1 MAYTVRKLLESE
13 QFPKMKLLCGEKG
26 LDLEVKGIRII
37 EIEDMERYL
46 TGGEIL
52 ITSLQVYLSCS
63 DREVEQHFED
73 LVKSEISGFIVK
85 KRKEYDPTGRRLSL
99 LEKHCK
105 KYEIPLVEIPGDFY
119 YWEIIRYVIMQVFDK
134 DTARLKY
141 FKITHDSFNSF
152 ILKNNG
158 SSNTASDIIKFLSI
172 MIENPVV
179 LYYGNLNCMVST
191 NSDNSKLILSDEIQ
205 PYKPN
210 IITKFQY
217 MKQMKGSCVQYVV
230 KFAILSEVEVYITIT
245 EENREL
251 TELDYMAIENA
262 IINLQ
267 YGFLSEFAQDEV
279 KKKYQRDLIHNILN
293 GLLSSKEMTEAAAQL
308 GMKESDTYRVVDFH
322 TIKKNVQS
330 KYTKEQLHEVGVI
343 EGELKHL
350 LPDALIYRNMD
361 QIVMI
366 QQVDSNQTE
375 LEYQKEMEEVEDV
388 IQRSI
393 LYRKKDT
400 DFQIGI
406 GKLTTVLNHN
416 QIVESGYQDDIS
428 FYTKQ
433 VYLQLQK
440 NYPEYGI
447 TDEEIA
453 SVAHLAPIHDIGK
466 IKVPIEILNKNGKLT
481 DEEMNVVKQH
491 PLVGA
496 AMTRRF
502 PEGVITEKLNQYS
515 YEICRHHHERY
526 DGSGYPDG
534 LKGNAI
540 PMCAQVV
547 GIVDAY
553 DALINDRPYK
563 RKYEPEEAIR
573 MISNGECGAFS
584 KKLIQCLTAAA
595 KQPEWLKVTK
605 SQA

>member
-52 ITSLQVYLSCS
+52 ITSFQVYLSCN
-63 DREVEQHFED
+63 DREVGQHFED
-73 LVKSEISGFIVK
+73 LVKSDISGFIVK

-105 KYEIPLVEIPGDFY
+105 KYEIPLVEISEDSY
-119 YWEIIRYVIMQVFDK
+119 YWGIVRYVIMQVFDK
-134 DTARLKY
+134 ATARLKY
-141 FKITHDSFNSF
+141 FKITHDNFNTL
-152 ILKNNG
+152 ILNNNG
-158 SSNTASDIIKFLSI
+158 SSNTASNIIKFLSV

-191 NSDNSKLILSDEIQ
+191 NSDNSKLILSDKIQ

-230 KFAILSEVEVYITIT
+230 KFAILNEMEIYITIT

-279 KKKYQRDLIHNILN
+279 KKKYQRDIVHNILN

-322 TIKKNVQS
+322 TITKNVQR

-343 EGELKHL
+343 EGELMHL

-366 QQVDSNQTE
+366 QQVDPDQTE
-375 LEYQKEMEEVEDV
+375 LEYQKEMEEIEEV
-388 IQRSI
+388 IQQSI

-406 GKLTTVLNHN
+406 GKS
-416 QIVESGYQDDIS
+416 VEGYQRLKESYHEASQAIKYIEIIRQVTGDKSKSVVHYSNLGFFQIFGKVDDVTELERYIPETLKKLYLYDDEHKGELITTLQMYLRNNQSIKKTAGAMFVHYRTIS
-428 FYTKQ
+428 YR
-433 VYLQLQK
+433 L
-440 NYPEYGI
+440 E
-447 TDEEIA
+447 
-453 SVAHLAPIHDIGK
+453 K
-466 IKVPIEILNKNGKLT
+466 IKQI
-481 DEEMNVVKQH
+481 
-491 PLVGA
+491 
-496 AMTRRF
+496 
-502 PEGVITEKLNQYS
+502 
-515 YEICRHHHERY
+515 
-526 DGSGYPDG
+526 SGINFD
-534 LKGNAI
+534 
-540 PMCAQVV
+540 
-547 GIVDAY
+547 DANEVL
-553 DALINDRPYK
+553 AV
-563 RKYEPEEAIR
+563 
-573 MISNGECGAFS
+573 SNGLIIYKMS
-584 KKLIQCLTAAA
+584 KEI
-595 KQPEWLKVTK
+595 E
-605 SQA
+605 

>member
-52 ITSLQVYLSCS
+52 ITSFQVYLSCS

-73 LVKSEISGFIVK
+73 LVKSDISGFIVK

-105 KYEIPLVEIPGDFY
+105 KYEIPLVEISEDSY
-119 YWEIIRYVIMQVFDK
+119 YWGIIRYVMIQVFDK

-141 FKITHDSFNSF
+141 FKITHDSFNTF

-179 LYYGNLNCMVST
+179 LYYGDLNCMVST

-230 KFAILSEVEVYITIT
+230 KFAILSEVEIYITIT

-267 YGFLSEFAQDEV
+267 YGFLSEFAQNEV
-279 KKKYQRDLIHNILN
+279 KKTYQRDLIHNILN

-322 TIKKNVQS
+322 TIKKNVQR

-343 EGELKHL
+343 EGELMHL

-366 QQVDSNQTE
+366 QQVDSDQTE
-375 LEYQKEMEEVEDV
+375 LEYQKEMEEIEEV

-406 GKLTTVLNHN
+406 GKS
-416 QIVESGYQDDIS
+416 VEGYQRLKESYHEASRAIKYIEIIRQVTGDKNKSVVHYSNLGFFQIFGEIDDVTELERYIPETLKKLYLYDDEHKGELITTLQMYLRNNQSIKKTAGAMFVHYRTIS
-428 FYTKQ
+428 YR
-433 VYLQLQK
+433 L
-440 NYPEYGI
+440 E
-447 TDEEIA
+447 
-453 SVAHLAPIHDIGK
+453 K
-466 IKVPIEILNKNGKLT
+466 IKQI
-481 DEEMNVVKQH
+481 
-491 PLVGA
+491 
-496 AMTRRF
+496 
-502 PEGVITEKLNQYS
+502 
-515 YEICRHHHERY
+515 
-526 DGSGYPDG
+526 SGINFD
-534 LKGNAI
+534 NANEVL
-540 PMCAQVV
+540 AV
-547 GIVDAY
+547 
-553 DALINDRPYK
+553 
-563 RKYEPEEAIR
+563 
-573 MISNGECGAFS
+573 SNG
-584 KKLIQCLTAAA
+584 LIIY
-595 KQPEWLKVTK
+595 KMLKEIE
-605 SQA
+605 

>member
-52 ITSLQVYLSCS
+52 ITSFQVYLSCS

-73 LVKSEISGFIVK
+73 LVKSDISGFIVK

-105 KYEIPLVEIPGDFY
+105 KYEIPLVEISEDSY
-119 YWEIIRYVIMQVFDK
+119 YWGIIRYVMIQVFDK

-141 FKITHDSFNSF
+141 FKITHDSFNTF
-152 ILKNNG
+152 YTKNNG

-179 LYYGNLNCMVST
+179 LYYGDLNCMVST

-230 KFAILSEVEVYITIT
+230 KFAILSEVEIYITIT

-267 YGFLSEFAQDEV
+267 YGFLSEFAQNEV
-279 KKKYQRDLIHNILN
+279 KKTYQRDLIHNILN

-322 TIKKNVQS
+322 TIKKNVQR

-343 EGELKHL
+343 VGELMYL

-406 GKLTTVLNHN
+406 GKS
-416 QIVESGYQDDIS
+416 VEGYQRLKESYQEASRAIKYIDIIRLVTGDKNKSVVHYSSLGFFQIFGEIDDVTELERYIPETLKKLYLYDDEHKGELITTLQMYLRNNQSIKKTADAMFVHYRTIS
-428 FYTKQ
+428 YR
-433 VYLQLQK
+433 L
-440 NYPEYGI
+440 E
-447 TDEEIA
+447 
-453 SVAHLAPIHDIGK
+453 K
-466 IKVPIEILNKNGKLT
+466 IKQI
-481 DEEMNVVKQH
+481 
-491 PLVGA
+491 
-496 AMTRRF
+496 
-502 PEGVITEKLNQYS
+502 
-515 YEICRHHHERY
+515 
-526 DGSGYPDG
+526 SGINFD
-534 LKGNAI
+534 NANEVL
-540 PMCAQVV
+540 AV
-547 GIVDAY
+547 
-553 DALINDRPYK
+553 
-563 RKYEPEEAIR
+563 
-573 MISNGECGAFS
+573 SNG
-584 KKLIQCLTAAA
+584 LIIY
-595 KQPEWLKVTK
+595 KMLKEIE
-605 SQA
+605 

>member
-52 ITSLQVYLSCS
+52 ITSFQVYLSCN

-73 LVKSEISGFIVK
+73 LVKSDISGFIVK

-105 KYEIPLVEIPGDFY
+105 KYEIPLVEISEDSY
-119 YWEIIRYVIMQVFDK
+119 YWGIIRYVIMQVFDK
-134 DTARLKY
+134 ATARLKY
-141 FKITHDSFNSF
+141 FKITHDNFNTF
-152 ILKNNG
+152 ILRNNG

-179 LYYGNLNCMVST
+179 LYYGDLNCIVST

-230 KFAILSEVEVYITIT
+230 KFAILSEVEIYITIT

-267 YGFLSEFAQDEV
+267 YGFLSEFAQNEV
-279 KKKYQRDLIHNILN
+279 KKKYQRDIIHNILN

-322 TIKKNVQS
+322 TIKKNVQR

-343 EGELKHL
+343 VGELMYL

-375 LEYQKEMEEVEDV
+375 LEYQKEMEKVEDV

-406 GKLTTVLNHN
+406 GKS
-416 QIVESGYQDDIS
+416 VEGYQRLKESYHEASRAIKYIDIIRQVTGDKNKSVVHYSNLGFFQIFGEIDDVTELERYIPE
-428 FYTKQ
+428 TLKKL
-433 VYLQLQK
+433 YLYDDEHKGELITTLQMYLRNNQSIK
-440 NYPEYGI
+440 KTADAMFVHYRTVSYRLE
-447 TDEEIA
+447 
-453 SVAHLAPIHDIGK
+453 K
-466 IKVPIEILNKNGKLT
+466 IKQI
-481 DEEMNVVKQH
+481 
-491 PLVGA
+491 
-496 AMTRRF
+496 
-502 PEGVITEKLNQYS
+502 
-515 YEICRHHHERY
+515 
-526 DGSGYPDG
+526 SGINFD
-534 LKGNAI
+534 
-540 PMCAQVV
+540 
-547 GIVDAY
+547 DANEVL
-553 DALINDRPYK
+553 AV
-563 RKYEPEEAIR
+563 
-573 MISNGECGAFS
+573 SNG
-584 KKLIQCLTAAA
+584 LIIY
-595 KQPEWLKVTK
+595 KMLKEIE
-605 SQA
+605 

>member
-52 ITSLQVYLSCS
+52 ITSFQVYLSCN

-73 LVKSEISGFIVK
+73 LVKSDISGFIVK

-105 KYEIPLVEIPGDFY
+105 KYEIPLLEIPEDSY
-119 YWEIIRYVIMQVFDK
+119 YWGIIRYVIMQVFDK
-134 DTARLKY
+134 ATARLKY
-141 FKITHDSFNSF
+141 FKITHDSFNTF

-230 KFAILSEVEVYITIT
+230 KFAILSEVEIYITIT

-343 EGELKHL
+343 VSELKHL

-375 LEYQKEMEEVEDV
+375 LEYQKEMEKVEDV

-406 GKLTTVLNHN
+406 GKS
-416 QIVESGYQDDIS
+416 VEGYQRLKESYHEASQAIKYIEIIRQVTGDKNKSVVHYSNLGFFQIFGEIDDVTELERYIPETLKKLYLYDDEHKGELITTLQMYLRNNQSIKKTAGAMFVHYRTIS
-428 FYTKQ
+428 YR
-433 VYLQLQK
+433 L
-440 NYPEYGI
+440 E
-447 TDEEIA
+447 
-453 SVAHLAPIHDIGK
+453 K
-466 IKVPIEILNKNGKLT
+466 IKQI
-481 DEEMNVVKQH
+481 
-491 PLVGA
+491 
-496 AMTRRF
+496 
-502 PEGVITEKLNQYS
+502 
-515 YEICRHHHERY
+515 
-526 DGSGYPDG
+526 SGINFD
-534 LKGNAI
+534 NANEVL
-540 PMCAQVV
+540 AV
-547 GIVDAY
+547 
-553 DALINDRPYK
+553 
-563 RKYEPEEAIR
+563 
-573 MISNGECGAFS
+573 SNG
-584 KKLIQCLTAAA
+584 LIIY
-595 KQPEWLKVTK
+595 KMLKEIE
-605 SQA
+605 

>member
-52 ITSLQVYLSCS
+52 ITSFQVYLSCN

-73 LVKSEISGFIVK
+73 LVKSDISGFIVK

-105 KYEIPLVEIPGDFY
+105 KYEIPLVEISEDLH
-119 YWEIIRYVIMQVFDK
+119 YWGIIRYVIMQVFDK
-134 DTARLKY
+134 ATARLKY
-141 FKITHDSFNSF
+141 FKITHDNFNAF
-152 ILKNNG
+152 ILNNNG
-158 SSNTASDIIKFLSI
+158 SCNTASNIIKFLSV

-230 KFAILSEVEVYITIT
+230 KFAILSEVEIYITIT

-279 KKKYQRDLIHNILN
+279 KKKYQRDIVHNILN

-343 EGELKHL
+343 VSELKHL

-406 GKLTTVLNHN
+406 GKS
-416 QIVESGYQDDIS
+416 VEGYQRLKESYHEASRAIKYIDIIRLVTGDKNKSVVHYSNLGFFQIFGKVDDMTELERCIPETLKKLYLYDDEHKGELITTLQMYLRNNQSIKKTADAMFVHYRTIS
-428 FYTKQ
+428 YR
-433 VYLQLQK
+433 L
-440 NYPEYGI
+440 E
-447 TDEEIA
+447 
-453 SVAHLAPIHDIGK
+453 K
-466 IKVPIEILNKNGKLT
+466 IKQI
-481 DEEMNVVKQH
+481 
-491 PLVGA
+491 
-496 AMTRRF
+496 
-502 PEGVITEKLNQYS
+502 
-515 YEICRHHHERY
+515 
-526 DGSGYPDG
+526 SGINFD
-534 LKGNAI
+534 NANEVL
-540 PMCAQVV
+540 AV
-547 GIVDAY
+547 
-553 DALINDRPYK
+553 
-563 RKYEPEEAIR
+563 
-573 MISNGECGAFS
+573 SNG
-584 KKLIQCLTAAA
+584 LIIY
-595 KQPEWLKVTK
+595 KMLKEIE
-605 SQA
+605 

>member
-52 ITSLQVYLSCS
+52 ITSFQVYLSCN

-73 LVKSEISGFIVK
+73 LVKSDISGFIVK

-105 KYEIPLVEIPGDFY
+105 KYEIPLVEISEDLH
-119 YWEIIRYVIMQVFDK
+119 YWGIIRYVIMQVFDK
-134 DTARLKY
+134 ATARLKY
-141 FKITHDSFNSF
+141 FKITHDNFNAF
-152 ILKNNG
+152 ILNNNG
-158 SSNTASDIIKFLSI
+158 SCNTASNIIKFLSV

-230 KFAILSEVEVYITIT
+230 KFAILSEVEIYITIT

-279 KKKYQRDLIHNILN
+279 KKKYQRDIIHNILN

-322 TIKKNVQS
+322 TIKKNVQR

-343 EGELKHL
+343 VGELTYL

-406 GKLTTVLNHN
+406 GKS
-416 QIVESGYQDDIS
+416 VEGYQRLKESYHEASRAIKYIDIIRLVTGDKNKSVVHYSNLGFFQIFGEIDDVTELERYIPETLKKLYLYDDEHKGELITTLQMYLRNNQSIKKTADAMFVHYRTIS
-428 FYTKQ
+428 YR
-433 VYLQLQK
+433 L
-440 NYPEYGI
+440 E
-447 TDEEIA
+447 
-453 SVAHLAPIHDIGK
+453 K
-466 IKVPIEILNKNGKLT
+466 IKQI
-481 DEEMNVVKQH
+481 
-491 PLVGA
+491 
-496 AMTRRF
+496 
-502 PEGVITEKLNQYS
+502 
-515 YEICRHHHERY
+515 
-526 DGSGYPDG
+526 SGINFD
-534 LKGNAI
+534 
-540 PMCAQVV
+540 
-547 GIVDAY
+547 DANEVL
-553 DALINDRPYK
+553 AV
-563 RKYEPEEAIR
+563 
-573 MISNGECGAFS
+573 SNG
-584 KKLIQCLTAAA
+584 LIIY
-595 KQPEWLKVTK
+595 KMLKEIE
-605 SQA
+605 

>member
-52 ITSLQVYLSCS
+52 MTSFQVYLSCS

-73 LVKSEISGFIVK
+73 LVKSDISGFIVK

-105 KYEIPLVEIPGDFY
+105 KYEIPLLEIPEDSY
-119 YWEIIRYVIMQVFDK
+119 YWGIIRYVIMQVFDK
-134 DTARLKY
+134 ATARLKY
-141 FKITHDSFNSF
+141 FKITHDSFNTF

-230 KFAILSEVEVYITIT
+230 KFAILSEVEIYITIT

-279 KKKYQRDLIHNILN
+279 KKKYQRDIVHNILN
-293 GLLSSKEMTEAAAQL
+293 GLLSSKEMTEAALQL

-322 TIKKNVQS
+322 TIKKNAQR
-330 KYTKEQLHEVGVI
+330 KYTKEQLQEVGVI
-343 EGELKHL
+343 VGELMYL

-406 GKLTTVLNHN
+406 GKSVK
-416 QIVESGYQDDIS
+416 GYQRLKESYHEASRAIKYIDIIRLVTGDKNKSVVHYSNLGFFQIFGEIDDVTELERYIPETLKKLYLYDDEHKGELITTLQMYLRNNQSIKKTADEMFVHYRTIS
-428 FYTKQ
+428 YR
-433 VYLQLQK
+433 L
-440 NYPEYGI
+440 E
-447 TDEEIA
+447 
-453 SVAHLAPIHDIGK
+453 K
-466 IKVPIEILNKNGKLT
+466 IKQI
-481 DEEMNVVKQH
+481 
-491 PLVGA
+491 
-496 AMTRRF
+496 
-502 PEGVITEKLNQYS
+502 
-515 YEICRHHHERY
+515 
-526 DGSGYPDG
+526 SGINFD
-534 LKGNAI
+534 
-540 PMCAQVV
+540 
-547 GIVDAY
+547 DANEVL
-553 DALINDRPYK
+553 AV
-563 RKYEPEEAIR
+563 
-573 MISNGECGAFS
+573 SNG
-584 KKLIQCLTAAA
+584 LIIY
-595 KQPEWLKVTK
+595 KMLKEIE
-605 SQA
+605 

>member
-52 ITSLQVYLSCS
+52 ITSFQVYLSCS

-73 LVKSEISGFIVK
+73 LVKSDISGFIVK

-105 KYEIPLVEIPGDFY
+105 KYEIPLVEISEDSY
-119 YWEIIRYVIMQVFDK
+119 YWGIIRYVIMQVFDK

-141 FKITHDSFNSF
+141 FKITHDNFNTF
-152 ILKNNG
+152 ILNNNG
-158 SSNTASDIIKFLSI
+158 SCNTASDIIKFLSI

-230 KFAILSEVEVYITIT
+230 KFAILSEVEIYITIT

-279 KKKYQRDLIHNILN
+279 KKKYQRDIVHNILN

-322 TIKKNVQS
+322 TIKKNAQR

-343 EGELKHL
+343 EGELMHL

-366 QQVDSNQTE
+366 QQVDSDQTE
-375 LEYQKEMEEVEDV
+375 LEYQKEMEEIEEV
-388 IQRSI
+388 IQQSI

-406 GKLTTVLNHN
+406 GKS
-416 QIVESGYQDDIS
+416 VEGYQRLKESYHEASRAIKYIDIIRLVTGDKNKSVVHYSNLGFFQIFGEIDDVTELERYIPETLKKLYLYDDEHKGELITTLQMYLRNNLSIKKTAGAMFVHYRTIS
-428 FYTKQ
+428 YR
-433 VYLQLQK
+433 L
-440 NYPEYGI
+440 E
-447 TDEEIA
+447 
-453 SVAHLAPIHDIGK
+453 K
-466 IKVPIEILNKNGKLT
+466 IKQI
-481 DEEMNVVKQH
+481 
-491 PLVGA
+491 
-496 AMTRRF
+496 
-502 PEGVITEKLNQYS
+502 
-515 YEICRHHHERY
+515 
-526 DGSGYPDG
+526 SGINFD
-534 LKGNAI
+534 NANEVL
-540 PMCAQVV
+540 AV
-547 GIVDAY
+547 
-553 DALINDRPYK
+553 
-563 RKYEPEEAIR
+563 
-573 MISNGECGAFS
+573 SNG
-584 KKLIQCLTAAA
+584 LIIY
-595 KQPEWLKVTK
+595 KMLKEIE
-605 SQA
+605 

>member
-52 ITSLQVYLSCS
+52 ITSFQVYLSCS

-73 LVKSEISGFIVK
+73 LVKSDISGFIVK

-105 KYEIPLVEIPGDFY
+105 KYEIPLVEISEDFY
-119 YWEIIRYVIMQVFDK
+119 YWGIIRHVMIQVFDK

-141 FKITHDSFNSF
+141 FKITHDSFNTF

-179 LYYGNLNCMVST
+179 LYYGDLNCMVST

-230 KFAILSEVEVYITIT
+230 KFAILSEVEIYITIT

-267 YGFLSEFAQDEV
+267 YGFLSEFAQNEV
-279 KKKYQRDLIHNILN
+279 KKTYQRDLIHNILN

-322 TIKKNVQS
+322 TIKNNVQS
-330 KYTKEQLHEVGVI
+330 KYTKEQLHEVDVI

-366 QQVDSNQTE
+366 QQVDSEQTE

-393 LYRKKDT
+393 FYRKKDT

-406 GKLTTVLNHN
+406 GKSVK
-416 QIVESGYQDDIS
+416 GYQRLKESYHEASQAIKYIEIVRLVTGDKNKSVVHYSNLGFFQIFGEIDDMTKLERYIPETLKKLYEYDDEHKGELIPTLQMFLSNNQSIRKTAGAMFVHYRTIS
-428 FYTKQ
+428 YRM
-433 VYLQLQK
+433 
-440 NYPEYGI
+440 E
-447 TDEEIA
+447 
-453 SVAHLAPIHDIGK
+453 K
-466 IKVPIEILNKNGKLT
+466 IKEITGINFDNANEVLAVSNG
-481 DEEMNVVKQH
+481 
-491 PLVGA
+491 LVIYK
-496 AMTRRF
+496 M
-502 PEGVITEKLNQYS
+502 LNQ
-515 YEICRHHHERY
+515 
-526 DGSGYPDG
+526 
-534 LKGNAI
+534 
-540 PMCAQVV
+540 
-547 GIVDAY
+547 
-553 DALINDRPYK
+553 
-563 RKYEPEEAIR
+563 
-573 MISNGECGAFS
+573 
-584 KKLIQCLTAAA
+584 
-595 KQPEWLKVTK
+595 
-605 SQA
+605 

>member
-1 MAYTVRKLLESE
+1 MGYTVRKLLESE

-52 ITSLQVYLSCS
+52 ITSFQVYLSCN

-73 LVKSEISGFIVK
+73 LVKSDISGFIVK

-105 KYEIPLVEIPGDFY
+105 KYEIPLVEISEDSY
-119 YWEIIRYVIMQVFDK
+119 YWGIIRYVVMQVFDK
-134 DTARLKY
+134 ATARLKY
-141 FKITHDSFNSF
+141 FKITHDNFNAF
-152 ILKNNG
+152 ILNNNG
-158 SSNTASDIIKFLSI
+158 SCNTASDIIKFLSV

-230 KFAILSEVEVYITIT
+230 KFAILNEMEIYITIT

-279 KKKYQRDLIHNILN
+279 KKKYQRDIVHNILN

-322 TIKKNVQS
+322 TITKNVQR

-343 EGELKHL
+343 EGELMHL

-406 GKLTTVLNHN
+406 GKS
-416 QIVESGYQDDIS
+416 VEGYQRLKESYHDASRAIKYIDIIRLVTGDKNKSVVHYSNLGFFQIFGEIDDVTELERYIPETLKKLYLYDDEHKGELITTLQMYLRNNQSIKKTAGAMFVHYRTIS
-428 FYTKQ
+428 YR
-433 VYLQLQK
+433 L
-440 NYPEYGI
+440 E
-447 TDEEIA
+447 
-453 SVAHLAPIHDIGK
+453 K
-466 IKVPIEILNKNGKLT
+466 IKQI
-481 DEEMNVVKQH
+481 
-491 PLVGA
+491 
-496 AMTRRF
+496 
-502 PEGVITEKLNQYS
+502 
-515 YEICRHHHERY
+515 
-526 DGSGYPDG
+526 SGINFD
-534 LKGNAI
+534 NANEVL
-540 PMCAQVV
+540 AV
-547 GIVDAY
+547 
-553 DALINDRPYK
+553 
-563 RKYEPEEAIR
+563 
-573 MISNGECGAFS
+573 SNG
-584 KKLIQCLTAAA
+584 LIIY
-595 KQPEWLKVTK
+595 KMLKEIE
-605 SQA
+605 

>member
-52 ITSLQVYLSCS
+52 ITSFQVYLSCS

-73 LVKSEISGFIVK
+73 LVKSDISGFIVK

-105 KYEIPLVEIPGDFY
+105 KYEIPLVEISEDSY
-119 YWEIIRYVIMQVFDK
+119 YWGIIRYVIMQVFDK

-141 FKITHDSFNSF
+141 FKITHDSFNAF
-152 ILKNNG
+152 ILKNSG

-191 NSDNSKLILSDEIQ
+191 NLDNSKLILSDEIQ

-230 KFAILSEVEVYITIT
+230 KFAILSEVEIYITIT

-279 KKKYQRDLIHNILN
+279 KKMYQRDIIHNILN
-293 GLLSSKEMTEAAAQL
+293 GLLSSKEMTKAAAQL

-322 TIKKNVQS
+322 TIKKNVQR

-343 EGELKHL
+343 VGELTYL

-366 QQVDSNQTE
+366 QQVDSDQTE
-375 LEYQKEMEEVEDV
+375 LEYQKEMEEVKDV

-406 GKLTTVLNHN
+406 GKS
-416 QIVESGYQDDIS
+416 VEGYQRLKESYYEASQAIKYIDIIRLVTGDKNKSVVHYSNLGFFQIFGKVDDVTELERYIPETLKKLYLYDEHKGELITTLQMYLRNKQSIRKTADAMFVHYRTIS
-428 FYTKQ
+428 YR
-433 VYLQLQK
+433 L
-440 NYPEYGI
+440 E
-447 TDEEIA
+447 
-453 SVAHLAPIHDIGK
+453 K
-466 IKVPIEILNKNGKLT
+466 IKQI
-481 DEEMNVVKQH
+481 
-491 PLVGA
+491 
-496 AMTRRF
+496 
-502 PEGVITEKLNQYS
+502 
-515 YEICRHHHERY
+515 
-526 DGSGYPDG
+526 SGIDFD
-534 LKGNAI
+534 NANEVL
-540 PMCAQVV
+540 AV
-547 GIVDAY
+547 
-553 DALINDRPYK
+553 
-563 RKYEPEEAIR
+563 
-573 MISNGECGAFS
+573 SNG
-584 KKLIQCLTAAA
+584 LIIY
-595 KQPEWLKVTK
+595 KMLKEIE
-605 SQA
+605 

>member
-52 ITSLQVYLSCS
+52 ITSFQVYLSCS

-73 LVKSEISGFIVK
+73 LVKSDISGFIVK

-105 KYEIPLVEIPGDFY
+105 KYEIPLVEISEDSY
-119 YWEIIRYVIMQVFDK
+119 YWGIIRYVIMQVFDK

-141 FKITHDSFNSF
+141 FKITHDNFNTF
-152 ILKNNG
+152 ILNNNG
-158 SSNTASDIIKFLSI
+158 SCNTASDIIKFLSV

-230 KFAILSEVEVYITIT
+230 KFAILNEMEIYITIT

-279 KKKYQRDLIHNILN
+279 KKKYQRDIVHNILN

-322 TIKKNVQS
+322 TITKNVQR

-343 EGELKHL
+343 EGELMHL

-366 QQVDSNQTE
+366 QQVDSDQTE
-375 LEYQKEMEEVEDV
+375 LEYQKEMEEIEEV
-388 IQRSI
+388 IQQSI

-406 GKLTTVLNHN
+406 GKS
-416 QIVESGYQDDIS
+416 VEGYQRLKESYHEASQAIKYIEIIRLVTGDKNKSVVHYSNLGFFQIFGKVDDMTELERCIPETLKKLYLYDDEHKGELITTLQMYLGNKQSIRKTADAMFVHYRTIS
-428 FYTKQ
+428 YR
-433 VYLQLQK
+433 L
-440 NYPEYGI
+440 E
-447 TDEEIA
+447 
-453 SVAHLAPIHDIGK
+453 K
-466 IKVPIEILNKNGKLT
+466 IKQI
-481 DEEMNVVKQH
+481 
-491 PLVGA
+491 
-496 AMTRRF
+496 
-502 PEGVITEKLNQYS
+502 
-515 YEICRHHHERY
+515 
-526 DGSGYPDG
+526 SGINFD
-534 LKGNAI
+534 NANEVL
-540 PMCAQVV
+540 AV
-547 GIVDAY
+547 
-553 DALINDRPYK
+553 
-563 RKYEPEEAIR
+563 
-573 MISNGECGAFS
+573 SNG
-584 KKLIQCLTAAA
+584 LIIY
-595 KQPEWLKVTK
+595 KMLKEIE
-605 SQA
+605 

>member
-52 ITSLQVYLSCS
+52 ITSFQVYLSCS

-73 LVKSEISGFIVK
+73 LVKSDISGFIVK

-105 KYEIPLVEIPGDFY
+105 KYEIPLVEIPEDLY
-119 YWEIIRYVIMQVFDK
+119 YWGIIRYVIMQVFDK
-134 DTARLKY
+134 ETARLKY
-141 FKITHDSFNSF
+141 FKITHDNFNTF

-179 LYYGNLNCMVST
+179 LYYGNLNCMAST
-191 NSDNSKLILSDEIQ
+191 NSDNSELILSDEIQ

-230 KFAILSEVEVYITIT
+230 KFAILSEVEIYITIT

-279 KKKYQRDLIHNILN
+279 KKKYQRDIIHNILN

-322 TIKKNVQS
+322 TIKKNVQR

-343 EGELKHL
+343 VGELTYL

-406 GKLTTVLNHN
+406 GKS
-416 QIVESGYQDDIS
+416 VEGYQRLKESYHEASRAIKYIDIIRLVTGDKNKSVVHYSNLGFFQIFGEIDDMTELERCIPETLKKLYLYDDEHKGELITTLQMYLRNNQSIKKTAGAMFVHYRTIS
-428 FYTKQ
+428 YR
-433 VYLQLQK
+433 L
-440 NYPEYGI
+440 E
-447 TDEEIA
+447 
-453 SVAHLAPIHDIGK
+453 K
-466 IKVPIEILNKNGKLT
+466 IKQI
-481 DEEMNVVKQH
+481 
-491 PLVGA
+491 
-496 AMTRRF
+496 
-502 PEGVITEKLNQYS
+502 
-515 YEICRHHHERY
+515 
-526 DGSGYPDG
+526 SGINFD
-534 LKGNAI
+534 NANEVL
-540 PMCAQVV
+540 AV
-547 GIVDAY
+547 
-553 DALINDRPYK
+553 
-563 RKYEPEEAIR
+563 
-573 MISNGECGAFS
+573 SNG
-584 KKLIQCLTAAA
+584 LIIY
-595 KQPEWLKVTK
+595 KMLKEIE
-605 SQA
+605 

>member
-52 ITSLQVYLSCS
+52 ITSFQVYLSCS

-73 LVKSEISGFIVK
+73 LVKSDISGFIVK
-85 KRKEYDPTGRRLSL
+85 ERKEYDPTGRRLSL

-105 KYEIPLVEIPGDFY
+105 KYEIPLVEISEDSY
-119 YWEIIRYVIMQVFDK
+119 YWGIIRYVIMQVFDK
-134 DTARLKY
+134 ATARLKY
-141 FKITHDSFNSF
+141 FKITHDSFNTF

-230 KFAILSEVEVYITIT
+230 KFAILSEVEIYITIT
-245 EENREL
+245 EENRGL

-267 YGFLSEFAQDEV
+267 YGFLSEFAQDEE
-279 KKKYQRDLIHNILN
+279 KKTYQRDIIQNILN

-308 GMKESDTYRVVDFH
+308 GMKESHTYRVVDFH
-322 TIKKNVQS
+322 TIKNNVQS

-406 GKLTTVLNHN
+406 GKS
-416 QIVESGYQDDIS
+416 VEGYQRLKESYHEASQAIKYIEIIRQVTGDKNKSVVHYSNLGFFQIFGEIDDVTELERYIPETLKKLYLYDDEHKGELITTLQMYLRNNQSIKKTADAMFVHYRTIS
-428 FYTKQ
+428 YR
-433 VYLQLQK
+433 L
-440 NYPEYGI
+440 E
-447 TDEEIA
+447 
-453 SVAHLAPIHDIGK
+453 K
-466 IKVPIEILNKNGKLT
+466 IKQI
-481 DEEMNVVKQH
+481 
-491 PLVGA
+491 
-496 AMTRRF
+496 
-502 PEGVITEKLNQYS
+502 
-515 YEICRHHHERY
+515 
-526 DGSGYPDG
+526 SGINFD
-534 LKGNAI
+534 NANEVL
-540 PMCAQVV
+540 AV
-547 GIVDAY
+547 
-553 DALINDRPYK
+553 
-563 RKYEPEEAIR
+563 
-573 MISNGECGAFS
+573 SNG
-584 KKLIQCLTAAA
+584 LIIY
-595 KQPEWLKVTK
+595 KMLKEIE
-605 SQA
+605 

>member
-52 ITSLQVYLSCS
+52 ITSFQVYLSCS

-73 LVKSEISGFIVK
+73 LVKSDISGFIVK

-105 KYEIPLVEIPGDFY
+105 KYEIPLVEISEDSY
-119 YWEIIRYVIMQVFDK
+119 YWGIIRYVIMQVFDK

-141 FKITHDSFNSF
+141 FKITHDNFNTF
-152 ILKNNG
+152 ILNNNG
-158 SSNTASDIIKFLSI
+158 SCNTASDIIKFLSV

-179 LYYGNLNCMVST
+179 LYHGNLNCMVST
-191 NSDNSKLILSDEIQ
+191 KSDNSKLILSDEIQ

-230 KFAILSEVEVYITIT
+230 KFAILNEMEIYITIT

-322 TIKKNVQS
+322 TIKNNVQS

-366 QQVDSNQTE
+366 QQVDFNQTE

-393 LYRKKDT
+393 FYRKKDT

-406 GKLTTVLNHN
+406 GKS
-416 QIVESGYQDDIS
+416 VEGYQRLKESYHEASQAIKYIEIIRLVTGDKNKSVVHYSNLGFFQIFSEIDDVTELERYIPETLKKLYLYDDEHKGELITTLQMYLRNNQSIKKTAGAMFVHYRTIS
-428 FYTKQ
+428 YR
-433 VYLQLQK
+433 L
-440 NYPEYGI
+440 E
-447 TDEEIA
+447 
-453 SVAHLAPIHDIGK
+453 K
-466 IKVPIEILNKNGKLT
+466 IKQI
-481 DEEMNVVKQH
+481 
-491 PLVGA
+491 
-496 AMTRRF
+496 
-502 PEGVITEKLNQYS
+502 
-515 YEICRHHHERY
+515 
-526 DGSGYPDG
+526 SGINFD
-534 LKGNAI
+534 NANEVL
-540 PMCAQVV
+540 AV
-547 GIVDAY
+547 
-553 DALINDRPYK
+553 
-563 RKYEPEEAIR
+563 
-573 MISNGECGAFS
+573 SNG
-584 KKLIQCLTAAA
+584 LIIY
-595 KQPEWLKVTK
+595 KMLKEIE
-605 SQA
+605 

>member
-52 ITSLQVYLSCS
+52 MTSFQVYLSCS

-73 LVKSEISGFIVK
+73 LVKSDISGFIVK

-105 KYEIPLVEIPGDFY
+105 KYQIPLVEISEDLY
-119 YWEIIRYVIMQVFDK
+119 YWGIIRYVIMQVFDK

-141 FKITHDSFNSF
+141 FKITHDNFNTF
-152 ILKNNG
+152 ILNNNG
-158 SSNTASDIIKFLSI
+158 SSNTASNIIKFLSV

-230 KFAILSEVEVYITIT
+230 KFAILNEMEIYITIT

-279 KKKYQRDLIHNILN
+279 KKKYQRDIIHNILN

-322 TIKKNVQS
+322 TIKKNVQR

-343 EGELKHL
+343 EGELMHL

-366 QQVDSNQTE
+366 QQVDSDQTE
-375 LEYQKEMEEVEDV
+375 LEYQKEMEEIEEV
-388 IQRSI
+388 IQQSI

-406 GKLTTVLNHN
+406 GKS
-416 QIVESGYQDDIS
+416 VEGYQRLKESYHEASRAIKYIDIIRQVTGDKNKSVVHYSNLGFFQIFGKVDDMTELERCIPETLKKLYLYDDEHKGELITTLQMYLRNNQSIKKTAGAMFVHYRTIS
-428 FYTKQ
+428 YR
-433 VYLQLQK
+433 L
-440 NYPEYGI
+440 E
-447 TDEEIA
+447 
-453 SVAHLAPIHDIGK
+453 K
-466 IKVPIEILNKNGKLT
+466 IKQI
-481 DEEMNVVKQH
+481 
-491 PLVGA
+491 
-496 AMTRRF
+496 
-502 PEGVITEKLNQYS
+502 
-515 YEICRHHHERY
+515 
-526 DGSGYPDG
+526 SGINFD
-534 LKGNAI
+534 
-540 PMCAQVV
+540 
-547 GIVDAY
+547 DANEVL
-553 DALINDRPYK
+553 AV
-563 RKYEPEEAIR
+563 
-573 MISNGECGAFS
+573 SNG
-584 KKLIQCLTAAA
+584 LIIY
-595 KQPEWLKVTK
+595 KMLKEIE
-605 SQA
+605 

>member
-52 ITSLQVYLSCS
+52 ITSFQVYLSCS

-73 LVKSEISGFIVK
+73 LVKSDISGFIVK

-105 KYEIPLVEIPGDFY
+105 KYEIPLVEISEDSY
-119 YWEIIRYVIMQVFDK
+119 YWGIIRYVMIQVFDK

-141 FKITHDSFNSF
+141 FKITHDSFNTF

-179 LYYGNLNCMVST
+179 LYYGDLNCMVST

-230 KFAILSEVEVYITIT
+230 KFAILSEVEIYITIT

-267 YGFLSEFAQDEV
+267 YGFLSEFAQNEV
-279 KKKYQRDLIHNILN
+279 KKTYQRDLIHNILN

-322 TIKKNVQS
+322 TIKKNVQR

-343 EGELKHL
+343 VGELMYL

-406 GKLTTVLNHN
+406 GKS
-416 QIVESGYQDDIS
+416 VEGYQRLKESYQEASRAIKYIDIIRLVTGDKNKSVVHYSSLGFFQIFGEIDDVTELERYIPETLKKLYLYDDEHKGELITTLQMYLRNNQSIKKTANAMFVHYRTIS
-428 FYTKQ
+428 YR
-433 VYLQLQK
+433 L
-440 NYPEYGI
+440 E
-447 TDEEIA
+447 
-453 SVAHLAPIHDIGK
+453 K
-466 IKVPIEILNKNGKLT
+466 IKQI
-481 DEEMNVVKQH
+481 
-491 PLVGA
+491 
-496 AMTRRF
+496 
-502 PEGVITEKLNQYS
+502 
-515 YEICRHHHERY
+515 
-526 DGSGYPDG
+526 SGINFD
-534 LKGNAI
+534 NANEVL
-540 PMCAQVV
+540 AV
-547 GIVDAY
+547 
-553 DALINDRPYK
+553 
-563 RKYEPEEAIR
+563 
-573 MISNGECGAFS
+573 SNG
-584 KKLIQCLTAAA
+584 LIIY
-595 KQPEWLKVTK
+595 KMLKEIE
-605 SQA
+605 

>member
-52 ITSLQVYLSCS
+52 ITSFQVYLSCN

-73 LVKSEISGFIVK
+73 LVKSDISGFIVK

-105 KYEIPLVEIPGDFY
+105 KYEIPLVEISEDLH
-119 YWEIIRYVIMQVFDK
+119 YWGIIRYVIMQVFDK
-134 DTARLKY
+134 ATARLKY
-141 FKITHDSFNSF
+141 FKITHDNFNAF
-152 ILKNNG
+152 ILNNNG
-158 SSNTASDIIKFLSI
+158 SCNTASDIIKFLSV

-230 KFAILSEVEVYITIT
+230 KFAILNEMEIYITIT

-279 KKKYQRDLIHNILN
+279 KKKYQRDIIHNILN

-322 TIKKNVQS
+322 TITKNVQR

-343 EGELKHL
+343 EGELMHL

-375 LEYQKEMEEVEDV
+375 LEYQKEMEEIEEV

-406 GKLTTVLNHN
+406 GKS
-416 QIVESGYQDDIS
+416 VEGYQRLKESYYEASQAIKYIEIIRLVTGDKNKSVVHYSNLGFFQIFGKVDDMTELERCIPETLKKLYLYDDEHKGELITTLQMYLRNNQSIKKTAGAMFVHYRTIS
-428 FYTKQ
+428 YR
-433 VYLQLQK
+433 L
-440 NYPEYGI
+440 E
-447 TDEEIA
+447 
-453 SVAHLAPIHDIGK
+453 K
-466 IKVPIEILNKNGKLT
+466 IKQI
-481 DEEMNVVKQH
+481 
-491 PLVGA
+491 
-496 AMTRRF
+496 
-502 PEGVITEKLNQYS
+502 
-515 YEICRHHHERY
+515 
-526 DGSGYPDG
+526 SGINFD
-534 LKGNAI
+534 NANEVL
-540 PMCAQVV
+540 AV
-547 GIVDAY
+547 
-553 DALINDRPYK
+553 
-563 RKYEPEEAIR
+563 
-573 MISNGECGAFS
+573 SNG
-584 KKLIQCLTAAA
+584 LIIY
-595 KQPEWLKVTK
+595 KMLKEIE
-605 SQA
+605 

>member
-52 ITSLQVYLSCS
+52 ITSFQVYLSCS

-73 LVKSEISGFIVK
+73 LVKSDISGFIVK

-105 KYEIPLVEIPGDFY
+105 KYEIPLVEISEDSY
-119 YWEIIRYVIMQVFDK
+119 YWGIIRYVMIQVFDK

-141 FKITHDSFNSF
+141 FKITHDSFNTF

-179 LYYGNLNCMVST
+179 LYYGDLNCMVST

-230 KFAILSEVEVYITIT
+230 KFAILSEVEIYITIT

-267 YGFLSEFAQDEV
+267 YGFLSEFAQNEV
-279 KKKYQRDLIHNILN
+279 KKTYQRDLIHNILN

-322 TIKKNVQS
+322 TITKNVQR

-343 EGELKHL
+343 VGELMYL

-406 GKLTTVLNHN
+406 GKS
-416 QIVESGYQDDIS
+416 VEGYQRLKESYYEASQAIKYIEIIRQVTGDKNKSVVHYSNLGFFQIFGKVDDMTELERCIPETLKKLYLYDDEHKGELITTLQMYLRNKQSIRKTADAMFVHYRTIS
-428 FYTKQ
+428 YR
-433 VYLQLQK
+433 L
-440 NYPEYGI
+440 E
-447 TDEEIA
+447 
-453 SVAHLAPIHDIGK
+453 K
-466 IKVPIEILNKNGKLT
+466 IKQI
-481 DEEMNVVKQH
+481 
-491 PLVGA
+491 
-496 AMTRRF
+496 
-502 PEGVITEKLNQYS
+502 
-515 YEICRHHHERY
+515 
-526 DGSGYPDG
+526 SGINFD
-534 LKGNAI
+534 NANEVL
-540 PMCAQVV
+540 AV
-547 GIVDAY
+547 
-553 DALINDRPYK
+553 
-563 RKYEPEEAIR
+563 
-573 MISNGECGAFS
+573 SNG
-584 KKLIQCLTAAA
+584 LIIY
-595 KQPEWLKVTK
+595 KMLKEIE
-605 SQA
+605 

>member
-52 ITSLQVYLSCS
+52 ITSFQVYLSCS

-73 LVKSEISGFIVK
+73 LVKSDISGFIVK

-105 KYEIPLVEIPGDFY
+105 KYEIPLVEISEDSY
-119 YWEIIRYVIMQVFDK
+119 YWGIIRYVMIQVFDK

-141 FKITHDSFNSF
+141 FKITHDSFNTF

-230 KFAILSEVEVYITIT
+230 KFAILSEVEIYITIT

-322 TIKKNVQS
+322 TIKKNVQR

-343 EGELKHL
+343 VGELMYL

-406 GKLTTVLNHN
+406 GKS
-416 QIVESGYQDDIS
+416 VEGYQRLKESYQEASRAIKYIDIIRLVTGDKNKSVVHYSSLGFFQIFGEIDDVTELERYIPETLKKLYLYDDEHKGELITTLQMYLRNNQSIKKTADAMFVHYRTIS
-428 FYTKQ
+428 YR
-433 VYLQLQK
+433 L
-440 NYPEYGI
+440 E
-447 TDEEIA
+447 
-453 SVAHLAPIHDIGK
+453 K
-466 IKVPIEILNKNGKLT
+466 IKQI
-481 DEEMNVVKQH
+481 
-491 PLVGA
+491 
-496 AMTRRF
+496 
-502 PEGVITEKLNQYS
+502 
-515 YEICRHHHERY
+515 
-526 DGSGYPDG
+526 SGINFD
-534 LKGNAI
+534 NANEVL
-540 PMCAQVV
+540 AV
-547 GIVDAY
+547 
-553 DALINDRPYK
+553 
-563 RKYEPEEAIR
+563 
-573 MISNGECGAFS
+573 SNG
-584 KKLIQCLTAAA
+584 LIIY
-595 KQPEWLKVTK
+595 KMLKEIE
-605 SQA
+605 